1 MEGGCH
7 RRSSCPEGESTA
19 GGGRAG
25 ERRAD
30 GQWHGASGQSAKNSG
45 AAEDQIRREK
55 GMMTFKDIMKAD
67 VHEVFMNVD
76 EFSDTHMV
84 NGVEMPVQLDT
95 NEQIEREKRMS
106 QNVDGIYV
114 NQKLIY
120 VAASDFGAMPKQGS
134 TLNLDGKI
142 YRVADAVDE
151 GGIYSITIEANKAR

>member
-1 MEGGCH
+1 
-7 RRSSCPEGESTA
+7 
-19 GGGRAG
+19 
-25 ERRAD
+25 
-30 GQWHGASGQSAKNSG
+30 
-45 AAEDQIRREK
+45 
-55 GMMTFKDIMKAD
+55 MMTFKDIMKAD

-151 GGIYSITIEANKAR
+151 GGVYSITIEANKAR

>member
-1 MEGGCH
+1 MAQTLLPQRRKQDQRRQNRGKREG
-7 RRSSCPEGESTA
+7 RTAERSF
-19 GGGRAG
+19 RAKF
-25 ERRAD
+25 
-30 GQWHGASGQSAKNSG
+30 QNSG
-45 AAEDQIRREK
+45 AAEASGEK
-55 GMMTFKDIMKAD
+55 GMMSFKDILKSD
-67 VHEVFMNVD
+67 VHEVFMNTD
-76 EFSDTHMV
+76 EFSDLHMV
-84 NGVEMPVQLDT
+84 NGVEMAVQLDT
-95 NEQIEREKRMS
+95 NEQIEREKRMA